1 MPSKVEKRVGDVWRE
16 KLMRVLIEAL
26 FKAVQNFHQ
35 LEELLASFHEIQYTF
50 YDLGSAA
57 RTVAMTLD
65 SAQYAVKV
73 ARTMSVAWHEV
84 GEALVQFRRLHLE
97 VLKLDGR
104 LALNGYLTG
113 AQGKVVNLWQED
125 DVYCWNK
132 MLQILESDR
141 TDQESLAVLKLHHTE
156 PYLWSCNPDQLEKL
170 MRCLKIPTDT
180 PDGVAPN
187 REDAEYRDKH
197 TIISRIIAHQAGELK
212 AATTQKE

>member
-125 DVYCWNK
+125 DV
-132 MLQILESDR
+132 DR
-141 TDQESLAVLKLHHTE
+141 KSV
-156 PYLWSCNPDQLEKL
+156 
-170 MRCLKIPTDT
+170 
-180 PDGVAPN
+180 V
-187 REDAEYRDKH
+187 
-197 TIISRIIAHQAGELK
+197 
-212 AATTQKE
+212 